1 MAETPKLSEAEGRVV
16 LPVLNDT
23 QKHGNADGEQIVLTA
38 VDEFL
43 DWGKENSLFYLL
55 FATACCGIELM
66 QAGGPRY
73 DVDRLGMIPRAT
85 PRQADLMIVAGT
97 ITHKMA
103 GVVRTLWEQ
112 MTEPRWVVSM
122 GSCANSGGPFSKWS
136 YSVLNGIDKYV
147 PVDVYIPGCPPR
159 PEALIDGVMELRK
172 RVRRYRTLG
181 VRDREPH
188 VVQSGACAFGA
199 HPGHEGA
206 GHEGAG
212 HDGAGP
218 DGAGP
223 DGAGPEGSKPA

>member
-1 MAETPKLSEAEGRVV
+1 MTDQPNQPNIPNVPNAPNAPQDPAAAGCK
-16 LPVLNDT
+16 P
-23 QKHGNADGEQIVLTA
+23 GNRLDEQIHLTA

-43 DWGKENSLFYLL
+43 AWGKENSLFYLL

-103 GVVRTLWEQ
+103 GRVRTLWEQ

-147 PVDVYIPGCPPR
+147 PVDIYIPGCPPR
-159 PEALIDGVMELRK
+159 PEALIDGVMALRA

-181 VRDREPH
+181 ERDREPL
-188 VVQSGACAFGA
+188 VVGGADAPFGCHFPKDA
-199 HPGHEGA
+199 PPGA
-206 GHEGAG
+206 R
-212 HDGAGP
+212 
-218 DGAGP
+218 
-223 DGAGPEGSKPA
+223 S

>member
-1 MAETPKLSEAEGRVV
+1 MNGPDKT
-16 LPVLNDT
+16 
-23 QKHGNADGEQIVLTA
+23 GNRLDEQIHLTA

-43 DWGKENSLFYLL
+43 AWGKENSLFYLL

-103 GVVRTLWEQ
+103 GRVRTLWEQ

-147 PVDVYIPGCPPR
+147 PVDIYIPGCPPR
-159 PEALIDGVMELRK
+159 PEALIDGVMALRD

-181 VRDREPH
+181 ERVTTPH
-188 VVQSGACAFGA
+188 IV
-199 HPGHEGA
+199 
-206 GHEGAG
+206 AG
-212 HDGAGP
+212 HDAPFGGHCAVP
-218 DGAGP
+218 DFRKK
-223 DGAGPEGSKPA
+223 PEGPA

>member
-1 MAETPKLSEAEGRVV
+1 MNELPK
-16 LPVLNDT
+16 T
-23 QKHGNADGEQIVLTA
+23 GNRLDEQVHLTA

-43 DWGKENSLFYLL
+43 AWGKENSLFYLL

-103 GVVRTLWEQ
+103 GRVRTLWEQ

-122 GSCANSGGPFSKWS
+122 GSCSNSGGPFSKWS
-136 YSVLNGIDKYV
+136 YSVLNGVDKYI

-159 PEALIDGVMELRK
+159 PEALIDGVMALRE
-172 RVRRYRTLG
+172 RVRIYRTIG
-181 VRDREPH
+181 DRPSTPH
-188 VVQSGACAFGA
+188 VVAGHEAPFGA
-199 HPGHEGA
+199 HRE
-206 GHEGAG
+206 
-212 HDGAGP
+212 
-218 DGAGP
+218 
-223 DGAGPEGSKPA
+223 KPAGTGEPEQTRS

>member
-1 MAETPKLSEAEGRVV
+1 MTRREGPGDAFDDRI
-16 LPVLNDT
+16 
-23 QKHGNADGEQIVLTA
+23 HLTA

-43 DWGKENSLFYLL
+43 AWGKEHSLFYLL

-103 GVVRTLWEQ
+103 SRVRTLWEQ
-112 MTEPRWVVSM
+112 MGEPRWVVSM

-147 PVDVYIPGCPPR
+147 PVDVYVPGCPPR
-159 PEALIDGVMELRK
+159 PEALIDGVMALRE

-181 VRDREPH
+181 ERSTEPH
-188 VVQSGACAFGA
+188 VV
-199 HPGHEGA
+199 A
-206 GHEGAG
+206 GHEAPFGARCQLPPPDAPAG
-212 HDGAGP
+212 DGGRA
-218 DGAGP
+218 
-223 DGAGPEGSKPA
+223 